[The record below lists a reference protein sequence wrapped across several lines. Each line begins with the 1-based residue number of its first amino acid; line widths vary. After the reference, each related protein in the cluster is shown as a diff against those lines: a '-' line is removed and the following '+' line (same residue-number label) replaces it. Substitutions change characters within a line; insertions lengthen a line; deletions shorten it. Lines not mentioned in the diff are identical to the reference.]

1 METTI
6 IDSDIKVF
14 YTTATSFPEG
24 ILAAH
29 QQLHAL
35 VPFSTDRKYFGISR
49 PENGVIVYKAAA
61 EEINS
66 GEAEKYHCD
75 TMVLKKGTYVSRT
88 IHNYMKDIPA
98 IGNTFQ
104 ELLETPS
111 LDPNGYCVEWYINDK
126 DVICMIPLAE

>member
-14 YTTATSFPEG
+14 YTTATSFPDG

-61 EEINS
+61 EEINP

-75 TMVLKKGTYVSRT
+75 TMVLKKGNYVSRT

-104 ELLETPS
+104 ELLETPGI
-111 LDPNGYCVEWYINDK
+111 DPNGYCVEWYINDK

>member
-14 YTTATSFPEG
+14 YITANSFPEG

-49 PENGVIVYKAAA
+49 PENGMIVYKAGA
-61 EEINS
+61 EEIKP

-75 TMVLKKGTYVSRT
+75 TMVLKKGTYVSCT

-104 ELLETPS
+104 ELLETPGI
-111 LDPNGYCVEWYINDK
+111 DPNGYCVEWYINDK
-126 DVICMIPLAE
+126 DVICMIRLAE